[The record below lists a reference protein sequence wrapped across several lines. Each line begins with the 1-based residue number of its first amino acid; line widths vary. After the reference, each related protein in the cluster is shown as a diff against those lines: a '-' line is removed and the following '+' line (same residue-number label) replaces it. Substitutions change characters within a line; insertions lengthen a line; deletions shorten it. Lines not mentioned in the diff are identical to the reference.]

1 MALPVSP
8 LRLEF
13 LSGLAPSHILDKD
26 LIPLFKL
33 KETMYNQKNN
43 EGQEDDTIEPLV
55 KHPYSFNVIA
65 GTVIFYKYAK
75 KWNKWGIL
83 KCLD

>member
-1 MALPVSP
+1 MALEGWQ

-55 KHPYSFNVIA
+55 KRTH
-65 GTVIFYKYAK
+65 
-75 KWNKWGIL
+75 IL
-83 KCLD
+83 SMLLLELLLSINMLRKEISEAF